1 VTSRTEPDG
10 PRGRS
15 VDCAVPAPDD
25 KLMRALAIDKD
36 DRAAREL
43 YRTYSDELYGF
54 ALRRLRD
61 RGAAEEVVQDVFT
74 RAWRH
79 AGEFDPQRSS
89 LRTWLYGIARN
100 AVIDHERRRARR
112 PPAAPA
118 EAPEAASLDE
128 PIERAVL
135 RWQVELALGRLRSEH
150 REVVALAHVQGLSV
164 REIAARLG
172 LAEGTVKSRTYYAL
186 QSLRLALEELGV
198 TP

>member
-1 VTSRTEPDG
+1 
-10 PRGRS
+10 
-15 VDCAVPAPDD
+15 
-25 KLMRALAIDKD
+25 MRALAIDKD

-112 PPAAPA
+112 PA

>member
-1 VTSRTEPDG
+1 
-10 PRGRS
+10 
-15 VDCAVPAPDD
+15 
-25 KLMRALAIDKD
+25 MRALAIDKD

-172 LAEGTVKSRTYYAL
+172 LAEETVKSRTYYAL

>member
-1 VTSRTEPDG
+1 
-10 PRGRS
+10 
-15 VDCAVPAPDD
+15 VPAPDH
-25 KLMRALAIDKD
+25 KLMRALAIDRD

-43 YRTYSDELYGF
+43 YRTYSDEIYGF